1 MKANI
6 SSCGLESVSEAGG
19 PRQQSTHYKNLA
31 FTVRLEVNNRLVN
44 TGIYI
49 CCKNVF
55 FGCFVDFFDMLM
67 TSKWREYSV
76 EFEET

>member
-31 FTVRLEVNNRLVN
+31 FTVRLEVNNGMVN
-44 TGIYI
+44 ILDYI
-49 CCKNVF
+49 C
-55 FGCFVDFFDMLM
+55 
-67 TSKWREYSV
+67 
-76 EFEET
+76 